1 MILEIS
7 ISNFKSIENARKL
20 DEELNEI
27 LREEMRKWSVLD
39 VDQKWSKKG
48 KKAKEGHSINVQIAL
63 TM

>member
-27 LREEMRKWSVLD
+27 LREGMRK
-39 VDQKWSKKG
+39 
-48 KKAKEGHSINVQIAL
+48 
-63 TM
+63 

>member
-39 VDQKWSKKG
+39 VNQKWGKRG
-48 KKAKEGHSINVQIAL
+48 KKVIEGHSMNVQIA
-63 TM
+63 TTI